1 MLSGRCGPGGR
12 GFAAALMLVGLTVLA
27 MPGSVH
33 AGDIEVTDAWA
44 RAPVGAMKASAAYM
58 TIVNHGSRDDRLVGA
73 RTPVTDKAALHTH
86 SMTDG
91 VMRMRPVEAIA
102 VPAGGRAVL
111 QPGGDHVMLMGIEQP
126 LAAGDRIPLTLVFEH
141 AGAVDLTLPVRP
153 PGAAAD

>member
-1 MLSGRCGPGGR
+1 MRRYGSGSRDLLAALLLA
-12 GFAAALMLVGLTVLA
+12 GFGVLAAAGGVR
-27 MPGSVH
+27 

-44 RAPVGAMKASAAYM
+44 RAPIGAMKASAAYM

-86 SMTDG
+86 SMAEG

-102 VPAGGRAVL
+102 LPAGGRAVL
-111 QPGGDHVMLMGIEQP
+111 EPGGDHVMLMGIEQP

-141 AGAVDLTLPVRP
+141 AGAVELTLPVRP